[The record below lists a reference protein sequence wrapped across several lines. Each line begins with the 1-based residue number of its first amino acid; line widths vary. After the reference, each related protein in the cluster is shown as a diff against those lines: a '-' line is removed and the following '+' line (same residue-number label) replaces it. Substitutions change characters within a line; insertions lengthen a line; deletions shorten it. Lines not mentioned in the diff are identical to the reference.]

1 MAVSRLLLRSAI
13 LEGESLKGYL
23 MRLALL
29 NSYRNLG
36 WLLRA
41 ADVHPAALDRG
52 TASLDGLATM
62 TGRTVPELEA
72 IYWPASVVHRHRASQ
87 HRLAH
92 TTIPAW
98 LLNVRHPR
106 VCPRCIREG
115 RPIQRVWEISWTT
128 CCPQHGNY
136 LVSQCSRCDQP
147 LSWDR
152 PWLHRCDCGFG
163 LPALPIRQAPPAE
176 IALSALFGGRFAA
189 KPATELCQT
198 LPVWLNALP
207 SAELPSFLLKLSA
220 LEINAKAPQQLRSMC
235 RNVDAA
241 KAITAWLADLLSTWP
256 ASIFIH
262 LDRATATLSDADN
275 LRGQAVRIREAVRG
289 LLTRDAPIEASKTLT
304 AWMRTSCNQSWLQP
318 QGVFSRLTADESS
331 IQAESLRASLDLG
344 KQAFAYAIS
353 ITKASPMQPSLVSSD
368 ALSPLQL
375 QQLKKLVARWRSTL
389 SETAAADKL
398 GLSRRDVGS
407 LVRAGLLTPEST
419 PWDGHKFSKRFDERQ
434 LDQLVRRIFA
444 VTTRAT
450 TPSSLDLGDLTAIR
464 EQFGRRAFVGHLV
477 VGILSGRLKCYR
489 LAHEEPV
496 GFSQIRLD
504 IQEVKAHLHLGLR
517 NRTAKRPYA

>member
-29 NSYRNLG
+29 NGYRNLS

-41 ADVHPAALDRG
+41 TDVHPAALDRG
-52 TASLDGLATM
+52 TASLDGLARM
-62 TGRTVPELEA
+62 AGRTVPELEA

-87 HRLAH
+87 HRVAH

-115 RPIQRVWEISWTT
+115 RPIQRVWEIAWTT
-128 CCPQHGNY
+128 CCPRHGNY
-136 LVSQCSRCDQP
+136 LVSQCSRCNQP

-152 PWLHRCDCGFG
+152 PWLHRCHCGFG

-176 IALSALFGGRFAA
+176 IALSALFGERFAA
-189 KPATELCQT
+189 KPATGLCQT
-198 LPVWLNALP
+198 LPAWLNALP

-220 LEINAKAPQQLRSMC
+220 LEINAKAPQQLSSMC
-235 RNVDAA
+235 RDVNAA
-241 KAITAWLADLLSTWP
+241 KAITARLADLLSTWP

-262 LDRATATLSDADN
+262 LDRAMATLSDADN

-289 LLTRDAPIEASKTLT
+289 LARDAPIEVRKTLT

-318 QGVFSRLTADESS
+318 QGAYSGLSPAESS
-331 IQAESLRASLDLG
+331 IQAERLRASLDLG
-344 KQAFAYAIS
+344 KQAFASAIS
-353 ITKASPMQPSLVSSD
+353 IIKASPIQPSLVSSD

-375 QQLKKLVARWRSTL
+375 QQLKELVARWRSAL
-389 SETAAADKL
+389 SETAAANKL

-407 LVRAGLLTPEST
+407 LVRAGLLTPESI

-444 VTTRAT
+444 MTTRVT
-450 TPSSLDLGDLTAIR
+450 TPSSLNLGDLKAIR

-477 VGILSGRLKCYR
+477 LGILSGRLKCYR

-496 GFSQIRLD
+496 ELSQIRLD
-504 IQEVKAHLHLGLR
+504 IHEVKAHLHLGLQ
-517 NRTAKRPYA
+517 NRTAKRHYA